1 LTNPLF
7 YANYE
12 ALTSTGR
19 SIMSDEISL
28 KEIAR
33 ARAVI
38 YRYLKP
44 TPLIHYQPLSEIT
57 GFQTFIKHENHNPTG
72 SFKVRGGL
80 NLLVSLPQEERERG
94 VITATRGNHGQSVA
108 MAARIF
114 GVPCTIVV
122 PHGNN
127 PEKNRAMRG
136 FGAEL
141 VEYGRDFDEARQR
154 TEEIREERGLRYIH
168 PANEP
173 KLVNGVGTYSLEIF
187 EDLPDVDAIIVPIG
201 GGSGACGAIT
211 IARALNSNT
220 RVIGV
225 QAEKAA
231 SVYLSW
237 REGRMI
243 ETESADTFADGLA
256 TRIPFEMTFNII
268 RKGISDI
275 VTVSEE
281 EMKSSIR
288 LLLETTHN
296 LAEGAGAAPLAAG
309 LKIRDQLRGKKV
321 VMILSGGNID
331 LATLRWVLMGDGEQN
346 GGLCH
351 GNPPERR

>member
-1 LTNPLF
+1 
-7 YANYE
+7 
-12 ALTSTGR
+12 
-19 SIMSDEISL
+19 MSEEISL
-28 KEIAR
+28 KEILR

-38 YRYLKP
+38 YRYLRP

-57 GFQTFIKHENHNPTG
+57 GFQTYIKHENHNPTG
-72 SFKVRGGL
+72 AFKVRGGL
-80 NLLVSLPQEERERG
+80 NLIASLPQVEKERG
-94 VITATRGNHGQSVA
+94 VITATRGNHGQSIA
-108 MAARIF
+108 MASRIF
-114 GVPCTIVV
+114 GVPCTLLV

-141 VEYGRDFDEARQR
+141 LEYGRDFDEARQR
-154 TEEIREERGLRYIH
+154 VEEIRVEKGLRYIH

-173 KLVNGVGTYSLEIF
+173 GLINGVGTYSLEIF

-211 IARALNSNT
+211 IARALNPNT

-225 QAEKAA
+225 QAERAP

-237 REGRMI
+237 KEGRII

-256 TRIPFEMTFNII
+256 TRVPFEMTFNII
-268 RKGISDI
+268 REGISVI

-281 EMKSSIR
+281 EMRSSVR

-309 LKIRDQLRGKKV
+309 LKLRDRLRGKKV
-321 VMILSGGNID
+321 VIILSGGNID
-331 LATLRWVLMGDGEQN
+331 LATLRWVLMDEGGQN
-346 GGLCH
+346 GELSH
-351 GNPPERR
+351 GSQS